1 MVEGGTEAEVEELAC
16 RDNSAE
22 SMWSQT
28 EEFGPS
34 TTSDEHHTQCA
45 VQSAAMTEPAV
56 RTGASSDVH
65 DELGNDTARFRVSTA
80 TDTSHDDDTTATA
93 TDADCPATRSP
104 TFTHDATPHS
114 AL

>member
-45 VQSAAMTEPAV
+45 VQSAVMTEPAAQ
-56 RTGASSDVH
+56 TGASSDVH
-65 DELGNDTARFRVSTA
+65 DELGNETARFRVSTA
-80 TDTSHDDDTTATA
+80 TDSSHDEDTTATA
-93 TDADCPATRSP
+93 ADCPATRSP